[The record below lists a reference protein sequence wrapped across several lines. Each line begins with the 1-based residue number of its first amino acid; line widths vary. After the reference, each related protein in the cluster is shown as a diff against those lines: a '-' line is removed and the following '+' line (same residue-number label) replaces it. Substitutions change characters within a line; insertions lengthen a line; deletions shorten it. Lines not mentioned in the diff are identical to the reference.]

1 MVVKKST
8 CLEIYIHIYI
18 MPPPKKPQ
26 QQQQK
31 SQMSVSLLLTLHPSP
46 YAIGTLLTFVFL
58 SAPSNLPSVLAL
70 QLLATHPAAEP
81 AVLWGLLAKPVF
93 PKRLVH
99 WAIS

>member
-1 MVVKKST
+1 
-8 CLEIYIHIYI
+8 

-26 QQQQK
+26 QQQQQK
-31 SQMSVSLLLTLHPSP
+31 SQMSLSLSLTLLNSLTLHPFP

-81 AVLWGLLAKPVF
+81 AVL
-93 PKRLVH
+93 
-99 WAIS
+99 